1 MSEPK
6 WERVC
11 VLCAGRGRKQR
22 LENGH
27 VCTECAAWLMRSVAE
42 IARLCADAAL
52 SIEPGSTSSGGSGA
66 FGSKPPCRVDAI
78 DPELTMLE
86 LNAGDPT
93 SAVTILEALEMWER
107 LVREERG
114 MAPYGPASAHRAARI
129 MGAGN
134 SAHSTSVTL
143 TGVVGFLGSAVP
155 WMIDAPDWPID
166 EFADHIRRSV
176 MLLGRWDVTRQA
188 SGYAVPC
195 PTILEPPEPD
205 PEADPDPDEPV
216 SIRECGYMLRYWDAS
231 EAVTCRR
238 CHATRSASQLVTVV
252 LSGEDRAIWVDPE
265 AAAAHYGVSE
275 RELRRWASKGHV
287 KRSHGRYLLSDI
299 TKEVSA

>member
-66 FGSKPPCRVDAI
+66 FGSKPPLRIDAL

-195 PTILEPPEPD
+195 PTLTD
-205 PEADPDPDEPV
+205 
-216 SIRECGYMLRYWDAS
+216 SGECGYMLRYWDAS

-275 RELRRWASKGHV
+275 RELRRWAAKGHV

>member
-1 MSEPK
+1 MRMSEPK

-42 IARLCADAAL
+42 VARLCADAEL
-52 SIEPGSTSSGGSGA
+52 SMEPGSTSGGGSGA
-66 FGSKPPCRVDAI
+66 FGSKPPLRIGAI
-78 DPELTMLE
+78 DPELTLIE

-107 LVREERG
+107 LVRDERQ
-114 MAPYGPASAHRAARI
+114 MAPYGEMSRIRAAKI
-129 MGAGN
+129 MGAGRATN
-134 SAHSTSVTL
+134 STSVTL
-143 TGVVGFLGSAVP
+143 IGVVGFLGSQVP

-176 MLLGRWDVTRQA
+176 MLLGRWDTTREA

-195 PTILEPPEPD
+195 PTLTD
-205 PEADPDPDEPV
+205 
-216 SIRECGYMLRYWDAS
+216 SGECGYMLRYWDAS
-231 EAVTCRR
+231 EPVRCRR
-238 CHATRSASQLVTVV
+238 CGAERTPSQLVTVV

-275 RELRRWASKGHV
+275 RELRRWATKGHV

-299 TKEVSA
+299 TREASA

>member
-52 SIEPGSTSSGGSGA
+52 SIEPGSTSGGGSGA
-66 FGSKPPCRVDAI
+66 FGSKPPLRIDAL

-176 MLLGRWDVTRQA
+176 MLLGRWDLTRQA

-195 PTILEPPEPD
+195 PTLTD
-205 PEADPDPDEPV
+205 
-216 SIRECGYMLRYWDAS
+216 SGECGYMLRYWDAS

>member
-27 VCTECAAWLMRSVAE
+27 VCTKCAAWLMRSVAE

-52 SIEPGSTSSGGSGA
+52 SLEPGSTSGGGSGA
-66 FGSKPPCRVDAI
+66 FGSKPPLRIDAL

-134 SAHSTSVTL
+134 SAHTTSVTL

-195 PTILEPPEPD
+195 PTLTD
-205 PEADPDPDEPV
+205 
-216 SIRECGYMLRYWDAS
+216 SGECGYMLRYWDAS

-252 LSGEDRAIWVDPE
+252 LSGEDRDIWVDPE

-275 RELRRWASKGHV
+275 RELRRWAAKGHV

>member
-1 MSEPK
+1 
-6 WERVC
+6 
-11 VLCAGRGRKQR
+11 
-22 LENGH
+22 
-27 VCTECAAWLMRSVAE
+27 
-42 IARLCADAAL
+42 
-52 SIEPGSTSSGGSGA
+52 
-66 FGSKPPCRVDAI
+66 
-78 DPELTMLE
+78 
-86 LNAGDPT
+86 
-93 SAVTILEALEMWER
+93 
-107 LVREERG
+107 

-195 PTILEPPEPD
+195 PTLTD
-205 PEADPDPDEPV
+205 
-216 SIRECGYMLRYWDAS
+216 SGECGYMLRYWDAS
-231 EAVTCRR
+231 EAVICRR

-275 RELRRWASKGHV
+275 RELRRWAAKGHV

>member
-1 MSEPK
+1 
-6 WERVC
+6 

-52 SIEPGSTSSGGSGA
+52 SLEPGSTSGGGSGA
-66 FGSKPPCRVDAI
+66 FGSKPPLRIDAL

-176 MLLGRWDVTRQA
+176 MLLGRWDLTRQA

-195 PTILEPPEPD
+195 PTLTD
-205 PEADPDPDEPV
+205 
-216 SIRECGYMLRYWDAS
+216 SGECGYMLRYWDAS